1 MSSQRHYYELQICPI
16 DNDAREFYSDI
27 LDRTDENAGF
37 DVYSVKNITVGEACE
52 FIPFG
57 AKFRML
63 KYQVDSIGCAE
74 YEDCHFWLF
83 PRSSIYKTHLIMA
96 NSTGVIDSSYRGE
109 LKAPVWSMSGYSKVS
124 KGDRLFQIV
133 APDMGH
139 IRRVRIVSELPDTD
153 RGEGGFGSTGR

>member
-1 MSSQRHYYELQICPI
+1 MSGRYYYELQICPI
-16 DNDAREFYSDI
+16 GDAAREFYTEQ
-27 LDRTDENAGF
+27 LDRTNENAGF
-37 DVYSVKNITVGEACE
+37 DVYSVSDIKVGEACE

-57 AKFRML
+57 AKFRMMR
-63 KYQVDSIGCAE
+63 YQVDSLGCAE

-83 PRSSIYKTHLIMA
+83 PRSSIYKSQLIMA

-109 LKAPVWSMSGYSKVS
+109 LKAPVWSMSGNSQVK

-139 IRRVRIVSELPDTD
+139 IRRIRIVDELPDTV